1 VGRSKTGRLG
11 AIISGTQGPTTTNGG
26 QDDIRMMI
34 QNMKQNEDL
43 QTSHIHA
50 EFTGNLGPQQQQLQQ
65 TQQFYDMM
73 HDTQEDAQNNYE

>member
-1 VGRSKTGRLG
+1 MANG
-11 AIISGTQGPTTTNGG
+11 GG

-50 EFTGNLGPQQQQLQQ
+50 EFTGNLGPQ
-65 TQQFYDMM
+65 TQHQFYDMM

>member
-1 VGRSKTGRLG
+1 MANG
-11 AIISGTQGPTTTNGG
+11 GG

-50 EFTGNLGPQQQQLQQ
+50 EFTGNLGPQ
-65 TQQFYDMM
+65 TQQFYDMI
-73 HDTQEDAQNNYE
+73 HDT

>member
-1 VGRSKTGRLG
+1 MANG
-11 AIISGTQGPTTTNGG
+11 GG

-50 EFTGNLGPQQQQLQQ
+50 EFTGNLGGLQQ

>member
-1 VGRSKTGRLG
+1 MANG
-11 AIISGTQGPTTTNGG
+11 GG

-50 EFTGNLGPQQQQLQQ
+50 EFTGNLGPQ
-65 TQQFYDMM
+65 TQHQFYDMM
-73 HDTQEDAQNNYE
+73 HDT